1 MRQVG
6 TTMRWGYLGTRQNT
20 CERLM
25 STGVDVNRQVT
36 VTGREVNQSG
46 KVALA
51 SISAHAVITGSALKV
66 YKFSAGRAR
75 KVNLHPL
82 RRIFPA
88 ANLWQQGRIRW
99 TKTREL
105 SSSNF
110 QSQWLGSQ

>member
-6 TTMRWGYLGTRQNT
+6 TTMRWGYVGTRQNT
-20 CERLM
+20 RERLM

-36 VTGREVNQSG
+36 VTGREGNQSG

-75 KVNLHPL
+75 KVNLHPP

-88 ANLWQQGRIRW
+88 ANLWQQARIRRPR
-99 TKTREL
+99 THVT
-105 SSSNF
+105 SAV
-110 QSQWLGSQ
+110 